1 MGTMSS
7 PPGWCWGSNSG
18 LHFRKSS
25 VQSLNYVVDPKKQLF
40 RSIGK
45 KKLPRDRKCCAGL
58 KPLVECKVRQQ
69 CPWKEDLK
77 GKALRVLGEKGA
89 LGASVILGEGGVS
102 KKEWLDF
109 LGQGTRSEL
118 QGILLWSLSLLI
130 TRSTRN
136 KPQGKQY
143 FHVIVLLSCVELMF
157 VY

>member
-1 MGTMSS
+1 M
-7 PPGWCWGSNSG
+7 
-18 LHFRKSS
+18 
-25 VQSLNYVVDPKKQLF
+25 
-40 RSIGK
+40 
-45 KKLPRDRKCCAGL
+45 
-58 KPLVECKVRQQ
+58 
-69 CPWKEDLK
+69 
-77 GKALRVLGEKGA
+77 RVLGEKGA
-89 LGASVILGEGGVS
+89 LGASVILGEGEVS

-143 FHVIVLLSCVELMF
+143 FHVTVLPSCEQLMF